1 MRFKTSELFFGGAAL
16 ALFLSAA
23 IGVVAQSTPS
33 RSLLAL
39 SKRNHTLA
47 IVDPKTLQVIA
58 RAPVG
63 SDAHEVIAF
72 SDGKTAC
79 VSIYVGRRY
88 LALPVIDLVGQTAP
102 ARYRR
107 RSLKWPTPGGNA

>member
-1 MRFKTSELFFGGAAL
+1 MRSNDPRALLAGAAL
-16 ALFLSAA
+16 VALLSAA

-47 IVDPKTLQVIA
+47 IVDPNTLQVIA

-63 SDAHEVIAF
+63 PDPHEVIAS
-72 SDGKTAC
+72 SDGKTAY
-79 VSIYVGRRY
+79 VSIYGGGRY
-88 LALPVIDLVGQTAP
+88 HALSAIDLVGQKRCP
-102 ARYRR
+102 I
-107 RSLKWPTPGGNA
+107 SIPEP